1 MFTPLAGKRVIDLTH
16 VLAGPYVTH
25 ILRHLGADVIKIE
38 RPGTGDV
45 MRAGRPGQSPPGLGP
60 QFIGL
65 NAGKRSLALDIKD
78 RRGQAILRRLI
89 AGADVLVENLR
100 PGELRRLK
108 FDYDTLSATNPG
120 LVYCSVSG
128 WGQSGAFA
136 DRAGYDQAIQAATG
150 VMMMQGEPG
159 EPPMKVGFPAIDIA
173 TGMNGAC
180 AVLSALLERQ
190 RTGKGC
196 RIDIA
201 MADSALML
209 MIGPTATWTVGRIP
223 GERFGNRSLAS
234 SPTSGVF
241 ATADGWLSVAAN
253 TPEQGYRALEIIGQP
268 ALRHDPRFA
277 LAGSKGGFFVVADL
291 DGARA
296 AFAAG
301 LRQGAADH
309 WETAFNAAGIAS
321 AKIRTIDGYLDGA
334 YRQTPGILHR
344 IDAQPGYDQPIE
356 TPGAGFRVN
365 DVAAGVAEP
374 APRLGADSRT
384 VLLELG
390 LSPDEIVELDR
401 DKVVQMT

>member
-1 MFTPLAGKRVIDLTH
+1 MFAPLASKRVIDLTH

-25 ILRHLGADVIKIE
+25 ILRQLGADVIKIE

-45 MRAGRPGQSPPGLGP
+45 MRAGRPGQSPPGFGP
-60 QFIGL
+60 QFVGL

-78 RRGQAILRRLI
+78 ASGQQILRQLI
-89 AGADVLVENLR
+89 AKADVLVENLR

-108 FDYDTLSATNPG
+108 FDYETLSATHPT
-120 LVYCSVSG
+120 LIYCSVSG

-136 DRAGYDQAIQAATG
+136 SRAGYDQAIQAATG

-180 AVLSALLERQ
+180 AVLSALLERE

-196 RIDIA
+196 RIDVA

-209 MIGPTATWTVGRIP
+209 MIAPTSTWTVGGIP
-223 GERFGNRSLAS
+223 AERFGNRSLAS

-253 TPEQGYRALEIIGQP
+253 TPEQGYRALEIIGQA

-277 LAGSKGGFFVVADL
+277 LAGNKGGFFIVADL
-291 DGARA
+291 EGARA

-301 LRQGAADH
+301 LRQGPAQH

-321 AKIRTIDGYLDGA
+321 AKVRTIDGYLQEA

-344 IDAQPGYDQPIE
+344 TDTQPGYDRPVE
-356 TPGAGFRVN
+356 TLGAGFRIN
-365 DVAAGVAEP
+365 DTAAGVAAA
-374 APRLGADSRT
+374 APPLGADSRT

-390 LSPDEIVELDR
+390 LSPDEIERLERNKIIQVA
-401 DKVVQMT
+401 